1 MIWYKFLLSQERFII
16 CAEEI
21 WDLLKN
27 YLVLRHFSSVI
38 IFDYYKDYCLL
49 FAGQLLYALKNYFED
64 VFFCLK
70 KFLMTELIFS
80 ILPFHVFNQLFCCSR
95 SYYRSDICFFCTRFN
110 VKQKDTSDYIK
121 KKIFSPIDF
130 FLSSIREDILLMGKV
145 YLSVHYHGAFANK
158 KIYSGYSNNFWC
170 FVLWMHHY

>member
-1 MIWYKFLLSQERFII
+1 MIWYKFLSQERFII
-16 CAEEI
+16 CAGEI

-27 YLVLRHFSSVI
+27 YLVLGHFSCAV
-38 IFDYYKDYCLL
+38 IFDYYKDCCLL
-49 FAGQLLYALKNYFED
+49 FAGQLLYVLKNYFEED

-70 KFLMTELIFS
+70 KISYDWTYFQY
-80 ILPFHVFNQLFCCSR
+80 PFRVFNQLFRCSR
-95 SYYRSDICFFCTRFN
+95 SYYWSDICFFCTRFN

-121 KKIFSPIDF
+121 KKIFVPIDF
-130 FLSSIREDILLMGKV
+130 FLSSIREDILLIGKV
-145 YLSVHYHGAFANK
+145 YLSVYYHGAFANK

>member
-1 MIWYKFLLSQERFII
+1 MIWYKFLLSQECFII

-38 IFDYYKDYCLL
+38 IFYYYKDYCLL

-70 KFLMTELIFS
+70 KISYDWTYFQYPSFS
-80 ILPFHVFNQLFCCSR
+80 CVQSIVLLL
-95 SYYRSDICFFCTRFN
+95 YWSDICFFCTRFN

-130 FLSSIREDILLMGKV
+130 FLSSIREDILLKFIFF
-145 YLSVHYHGAFANK
+145 LF
-158 KIYSGYSNNFWC
+158 I
-170 FVLWMHHY
+170 

>member
-49 FAGQLLYALKNYFED
+49 FAGQLLYVLKNYFED

-70 KFLMTELIFS
+70 KISYDWTYFQYPSFS
-80 ILPFHVFNQLFCCSR
+80 CVQSIVLLL
-95 SYYRSDICFFCTRFN
+95 YWSDICFFCTRFN

-121 KKIFSPIDF
+121 KKIFVPIDF

-145 YLSVHYHGAFANK
+145 YYLSVHLRLN
-158 KIYSGYSNNFWC
+158 
-170 FVLWMHHY
+170 VTD

>member
-1 MIWYKFLLSQERFII
+1 MIWYKFLLSQECFII

-70 KFLMTELIFS
+70 KISYDWTYFQYPSFS
-80 ILPFHVFNQLFCCSR
+80 CVQSIVLLL
-95 SYYRSDICFFCTRFN
+95 YWSDICFFCTRFN

-130 FLSSIREDILLMGKV
+130 FLSSIREDILLKFIFF
-145 YLSVHYHGAFANK
+145 LF
-158 KIYSGYSNNFWC
+158 I
-170 FVLWMHHY
+170 

>member
-70 KFLMTELIFS
+70 KISYDWTYFQYPSFS
-80 ILPFHVFNQLFCCSR
+80 CVQSIVLLLYWSN
-95 SYYRSDICFFCTRFN
+95 ICFFCTRFN

-130 FLSSIREDILLMGKV
+130 FLSSIREDILLKFIFF
-145 YLSVHYHGAFANK
+145 LF
-158 KIYSGYSNNFWC
+158 I
-170 FVLWMHHY
+170 

>member
-27 YLVLRHFSSVI
+27 YLLLRHFSSVI

-70 KFLMTELIFS
+70 KISYGWTYFQYPSFS
-80 ILPFHVFNQLFCCSR
+80 CVQSIVLLL
-95 SYYRSDICFFCTRFN
+95 YWSDICFFCTRFN

-121 KKIFSPIDF
+121 RKIFSPIDF

-145 YLSVHYHGAFANK
+145 YYLSVHLRLN
-158 KIYSGYSNNFWC
+158 
-170 FVLWMHHY
+170 VRD